1 MRLRDVYLLNGQAL
15 NDSDTVTVDLA
26 RSLKILYLRIQYQA
40 QNGTTSNTLCKI
52 NGSVS
57 KLQVIDGSNVLTSL
71 SMREAQAKNCF
82 DYRRMPFQVL
92 SEDDDIV
99 LYEEA
104 IIDFRRWQ
112 GDTAFYLDTSV
123 YQSPQLQLTHNLP
136 ISATAGFVTGTGKL
150 TVIAR
155 VIDSGAPSRLGFV
168 SAKEIDSFSSA
179 TAGDHNTDLPLD
191 FPIAA
196 IMVGDPVDANT
207 PDNYLSNFKLTADT
221 DSFIPIN
228 SSYADLLRQNLFEYG
243 EFEQSIDALPDT
255 TATLL
260 GDLYY
265 RTRGYTGPVGATS
278 LGLFTAVAANSI
290 SIAMTTGGAAVRLA
304 ATLRGQAPH
313 GSVIYKFGDGWSPDQ
328 IFTPQGV
335 GKFQLKLTSANTGA
349 TPKVVVVQQRS

>member
-243 EFEQSIDALPDT
+243 EFEQSIERAARHHRHPAGRSVLPHARLYWSGGRHLAGLVHRCCGQLHQHRHDYRRRCRSPRRHAART
-255 TATLL
+255 SAARL
-260 GDLYY
+260 GDL
-265 RTRGYTGPVGATS
+265 
-278 LGLFTAVAANSI
+278 
-290 SIAMTTGGAAVRLA
+290 
-304 ATLRGQAPH
+304 
-313 GSVIYKFGDGWSPDQ
+313 Q
-328 IFTPQGV
+328 I
-335 GKFQLKLTSANTGA
+335 
-349 TPKVVVVQQRS
+349 R